1 MPILVD
7 ATYEG
12 GTLKLKQPL
21 PLREHQTV
29 RITIDDPESMQVSR
43 AQASY
48 GMVGWRGDAES
59 VRLIAVEPGFDEL
72 RPPVSECDQ
81 QWIAP
86 RLT

>member
-1 MPILVD
+1 MPYHVD

-29 RITIDDPESMQVSR
+29 RVSIDDPESMQVSR

-48 GMVGWRGDAES
+48 GMVGWRGNAES
-59 VRLIAVEPGFDEL
+59 VRLIATDPEFDVGEAL
-72 RPPVSECDQ
+72 
-81 QWIAP
+81 
-86 RLT
+86 